1 MVHALQVGVLFG
13 RRMVEELTGTPH
25 EDVQELRLVDAFVP
39 RSERGEVK
47 VQDLVMMERVR
58 FQKFLV
64 RHMMA
69 IRRSLDSRLQRREV
83 VLEGVGPW
91 PCTPSSSG
99 TGCPRA
105 QTCNSF
111 IDLGLGWIVSLTP
124 CGTAHTTCERE

>member
-1 MVHALQVGVLFG
+1 
-13 RRMVEELTGTPH
+13 MVEELTGTPH
-25 EDVQELRLVDAFVP
+25 EYVQELRLVDAFVP

-47 VQDLVMMERVR
+47 VQDLVVMERVR
-58 FQKFLV
+58 FQEFLV
-64 RHMMA
+64 SHVMT
-69 IRRSLDSRLQRREV
+69 IRRSLDGRLQRREV

-111 IDLGLGWIVSLTP
+111 IDLGLGWIVCLTASRA
-124 CGTAHTTCERE
+124 TNIACEWE